1 MTTNESWFWVTLL
14 FIEVYFLTVLP
25 ENNEFWGPASKGDV
39 VMGNRK
45 AQGHGGGWYHIWYDH
60 KRI

>member
-1 MTTNESWFWVTLL
+1 MTTNESWFIVTLL
-14 FIEVYFLTVLP
+14 LIEVYFLTVLP

-39 VMGNRK
+39 VMGNGE

-60 KRI
+60 IRI